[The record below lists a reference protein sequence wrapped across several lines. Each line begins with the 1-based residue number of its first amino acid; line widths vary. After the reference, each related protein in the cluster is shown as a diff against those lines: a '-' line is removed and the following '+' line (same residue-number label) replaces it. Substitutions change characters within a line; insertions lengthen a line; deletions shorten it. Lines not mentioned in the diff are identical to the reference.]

1 VRDVIASYEAL
12 VNLFERIQFFL
23 QRLNRYTALPLTPE
37 MTVLLGKIMAQV
49 LSILALSTKAM
60 KEKRISGLLCSISYR
75 YLMADYET
83 EKFMKRL
90 AGRTDLEDALQRLDV
105 LTKEEGLMTAARNLE
120 VTHRVDVNVTAT
132 QELTRHIQ
140 DNVKVTNLCLS
151 HVETVIDE
159 QQSLLHPCPSVT
171 NCHC

>member
-1 VRDVIASYEAL
+1 MRDVIASYEAL

-23 QRLNRYTALPLTPE
+23 QRLNRYAALNLTPE

-49 LSILALSTKAM
+49 LSVLALSTKAM
-60 KEKRISGLLCSISYR
+60 KERRISGSLRSVSCQYFK
-75 YLMADYET
+75 ADYEK

-105 LTKEEGLMTAARNLE
+105 LTKEENLMTAARNLE

-132 QELTRHIQ
+132 QELTRNIH
-140 DNVKVTNLCLS
+140 DNVEVTK
-151 HVETVIDE
+151 HGA
-159 QQSLLHPCPSVT
+159 QHPCGIFIHVVT
-171 NCHC
+171 QPMPVTRRNSNG